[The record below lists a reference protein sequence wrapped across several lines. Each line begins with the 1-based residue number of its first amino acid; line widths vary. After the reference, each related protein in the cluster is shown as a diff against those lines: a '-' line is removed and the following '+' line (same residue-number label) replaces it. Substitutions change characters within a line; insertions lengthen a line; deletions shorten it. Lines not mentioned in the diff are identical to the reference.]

1 MGVYLWTEN
10 IQISSNLINSSLAQL
25 QSEWW
30 TWINVNTGTYS
41 IGSNWLE
48 WGWSSSAN
56 NEYVCLYRDCQEL
69 GNNNTVELHLKWT
82 ATRNYSAHS
91 YQYNCFVC
99 CWLCDSR
106 WDTASYSIQWG
117 YNTWSNAHGYIGIN
131 MGGSLL
137 GNTTTTFQ
145 WGNMDIAVKINL
157 GTWEIE
163 YTCISPISF
172 TSTTTLSSAQLETV
186 RGYKYAY
193 FWGNIFEWSVN
204 TITISEAT
212 LRLS

>member
-1 MGVYLWTEN
+1 
-10 IQISSNLINSSLAQL
+10 
-25 QSEWW
+25 
-30 TWINVNTGTYS
+30 
-41 IGSNWLE
+41 
-48 WGWSSSAN
+48 
-56 NEYVCLYRDCQEL
+56 
-69 GNNNTVELHLKWT
+69 
-82 ATRNYSAHS
+82 
-91 YQYNCFVC
+91 
-99 CWLCDSR
+99 
-106 WDTASYSIQWG
+106 
-117 YNTWSNAHGYIGIN
+117 